1 MSCSSVSH
9 RTQWIVINIFQV
21 MKSNVAKFNDL
32 RWWTIISVAA
42 QTENFRSDIDGCV
55 FCFLW
60 VFSTQWKTMLV
71 FIHANGLCGINMLFE
86 INKCPGSLG
95 FIKVRQTF
103 KVHWEERKGK
113 ELQPHNCAQV
123 FPLIFC
129 SCKLPELIVHWNFK
143 IYINLLK
150 YQSKD
155 MLFWPLLWT
164 HSFKLCF

>member
-1 MSCSSVSH
+1 MLTFS
-9 RTQWIVINIFQV
+9 I
-21 MKSNVAKFNDL
+21 
-32 RWWTIISVAA
+32 
-42 QTENFRSDIDGCV
+42 
-55 FCFLW
+55 
-60 VFSTQWKTMLV
+60 STQWKTMLV

-95 FIKVRQTF
+95 VIKVRQTF

-129 SCKLPELIVHWNFK
+129 SCKLPELKVHWNFE
-143 IYINLLK
+143 IDINLLK

-164 HSFKLCF
+164 HSFKSIYSGGGSPPVVTVYSKCMKVNAPRSNKGKQYKVSLYIFLVWYQPFLGDSRWTPWA

>member
-1 MSCSSVSH
+1 MACYQYILGNSN
-9 RTQWIVINIFQV
+9 NILGDEEQCGKVQRLEV
-21 MKSNVAKFNDL
+21 MDDN
-32 RWWTIISVAA
+32 IISSSNR
-42 QTENFRSDIDGCV
+42 NFLFQILMV
-55 FCFLW
+55 VFFCFLW

-71 FIHANGLCGINMLFE
+71 FIHANGLFGINMLFE

-129 SCKLPELIVHWNFK
+129 SCKLPELKVHWNFK
-143 IYINLLK
+143 IDINLLK

-155 MLFWPLLWT
+155 MRFWPLLWT
-164 HSFKLCF
+164 HSFKACF